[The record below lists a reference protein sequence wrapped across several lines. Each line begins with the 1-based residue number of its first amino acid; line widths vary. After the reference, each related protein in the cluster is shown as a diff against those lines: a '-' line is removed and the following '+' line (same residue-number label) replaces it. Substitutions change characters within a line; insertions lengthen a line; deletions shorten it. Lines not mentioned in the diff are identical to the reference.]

1 LDDLYQ
7 HLLKRH
13 TGGRILVFDDFDRVK
28 PERQEEAYKVFNIPN
43 RSLPIVFVG
52 DYDKLA
58 RNEDNYLQK
67 IIDQKVV
74 LPYVLHSSEIA
85 KNVDLPQSIKDLF
98 ESEHRVI
105 RELEHFLTIATEQL
119 AEKFGQVQYEQQLLI
134 ICL

>member
-1 LDDLYQ
+1 M
-7 HLLKRH
+7 
-13 TGGRILVFDDFDRVK
+13 
-28 PERQEEAYKVFNIPN
+28 
-43 RSLPIVFVG
+43 FVG